1 MSNRQRADL
10 FAQYVGLELKGRIV
24 SQGSNATAVANF
36 IGRSPSAFN
45 RWLNGK
51 AEIPLAVL
59 CQACEAIDID
69 PTLVVDYAYNRMAVV
84 LGERNGEKYDP
95 DVVTGAIEEV
105 AGFEGSAGE

>member
-1 MSNRQRADL
+1 MALRC
-10 FAQYVGLELKGRIV
+10 
-24 SQGSNATAVANF
+24 TAGCRDDMAC
-36 IGRSPSAFN
+36 A
-45 RWLNGK
+45 
-51 AEIPLAVL
+51 ALAVL